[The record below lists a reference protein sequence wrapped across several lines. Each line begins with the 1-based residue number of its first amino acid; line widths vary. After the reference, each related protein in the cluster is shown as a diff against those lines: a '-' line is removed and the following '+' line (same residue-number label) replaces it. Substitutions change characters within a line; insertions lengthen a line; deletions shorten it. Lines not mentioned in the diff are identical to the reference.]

1 MLRFAAREIRE
12 KMAELGIRRLSEV
25 IGRREMLVRKADLT
39 GKSALI
45 DLGLILNAPHGRVE
59 RRNFEAQ
66 TREHMPKHDE
76 RELTSAQRALIGED
90 VELTGSL
97 TNERRCVGV
106 AAAGEIARKFGDLGL
121 PKGSMYFIHSGA
133 AGHFYAAYSVDGMSF
148 RLTGVAADSC
158 FTAAYGG
165 SLTILPP
172 KGHDG
177 LALVGNAFGYGA
189 RGGSAYIAGKAGN
202 RFGICLRK
210 NHEGGGP
217 QIVVEGVE
225 ANAFQYM
232 TGGTALVLG
241 RTGANLGSG
250 MTGGRVYL
258 LDADLAKLNSN
269 YVHALPLDP
278 EDVAVVRQML
288 QDHLSATQ
296 SKVAKRIVEKF
307 DESRFVKVVTVLRP
321 EIVSEAVGALAEI
334 LG

>member
-1 MLRFAAREIRE
+1 
-12 KMAELGIRRLSEV
+12 MAELGIRKLSEV
-25 IGRREMLVRKADLT
+25 IGRRELLSRNPNLPGKA
-39 GKSALI
+39 ALI
-45 DLGLILNAPHGRVE
+45 DLKMVLYVPHGRVE
-59 RRNFEAQ
+59 KRDYAAQ
-66 TREHMPKHDE
+66 TREHMPKRDE
-76 RELTSAQRALIGED
+76 REIVSAAKAMIGED

-121 PKGSMYFIHSGA
+121 HRGSIYFIHSGA

-165 SLTILPP
+165 TLAVLPP
-172 KGHDG
+172 KGNEG

-189 RGGSAYIAGKAGN
+189 RGGTVFIAGKAGN

-217 QIVVEGVE
+217 RIVVEGVE

-232 TGGTALVLG
+232 TGGTALVIG

-258 LDADLAKLNSN
+258 LDADLSKLNSS
-269 YVHALPLDP
+269 YVHSLPLDG
-278 EDVAVVRQML
+278 EDISVVRQML
-288 QDHLSATQ
+288 NDHLEATH
-296 SKVAKRIVEKF
+296 SKAAKKLLDKF
-307 DESRFVKVVTVLRP
+307 EPARYSKVVTVLKP
-321 EIVSEAVGALAEI
+321 EFVPEAVGALAEI
-334 LG
+334 IG